1 MGKLQGSITIYQD
14 TFSFFVKYQDAAYT
28 EISYAIEEE
37 YSEYNVMDEV
47 DDLVYQ
53 WYNEYKIK
61 LWKNIQREAQHG
73 RQCIKTI

>member
-1 MGKLQGSITIYQD
+1 MGKLQGSIIMYHD
-14 TFSFFVKYQDAAYT
+14 AFSFFVDYQDAAYA
-28 EISYAIEEE
+28 EIFSEIDD